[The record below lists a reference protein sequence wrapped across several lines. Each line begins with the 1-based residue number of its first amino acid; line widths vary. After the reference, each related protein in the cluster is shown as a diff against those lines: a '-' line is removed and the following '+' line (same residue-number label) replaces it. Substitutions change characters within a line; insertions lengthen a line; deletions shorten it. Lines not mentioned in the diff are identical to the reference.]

1 MRISGIGIRI
11 MSGGKILMKLK
22 KSKIFDFAKKLVK
35 KYLSGSNNS
44 LSLRDLVD
52 VNISQIGDNAIVSIV
67 EKERKKERKKAS
79 ILKLNF
85 SL

>member
-1 MRISGIGIRI
+1 
-11 MSGGKILMKLK
+11 MKLK

-67 EKERKKERKKAS
+67 EKERKKERKRQ
-79 ILKLNF
+79 F
-85 SL
+85 